1 MTGSAGGGG
10 GDTEGLLTWPGVGEG
25 LPELSFRGI
34 LKDQQKRKPGENS
47 RRRDSTGKQCSGD
60 AEQLLR
66 PSWMAEN
73 EVGTSKHRASARPT

>member
-34 LKDQQKRKPGENS
+34 LKDQQKRKPGDNS
-47 RRRDSTGKQCSGD
+47 RRRGQHWKVVLGGC
-60 AEQLLR
+60 
-66 PSWMAEN
+66 
-73 EVGTSKHRASARPT
+73 